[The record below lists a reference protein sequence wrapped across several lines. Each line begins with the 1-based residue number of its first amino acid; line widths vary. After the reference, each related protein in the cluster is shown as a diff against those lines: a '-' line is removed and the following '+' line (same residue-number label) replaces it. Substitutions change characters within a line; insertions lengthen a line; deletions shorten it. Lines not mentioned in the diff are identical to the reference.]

1 MLDWNGSG
9 LMTLASEKQKPDAG
23 GLAAFRSS
31 RVRWSI
37 RFGLA
42 ILVMLVLVPAID
54 LNVSKLF
61 FDPVTGFIW
70 RNQPVPETVHNAIQ
84 ILARVI
90 GTVTA
95 LAFIYTAILYVRSK
109 TPATLLR
116 LGPKSWAFLFL
127 GLVLGPGLVANV
139 VLKDMWNRARPVQ
152 VAEFGGSQYYSPPMV
167 LSNQCEK
174 NCSFV
179 AGDAA
184 MGFYLQILAYVVA
197 RRFSGPL
204 LAAGMAAG
212 LGAGLL
218 RIGMGAHF
226 FSDVIYAGVF
236 MTLTI
241 AGLHAALFGPAQ
253 TLDRWRRWTPWCDSR
268 WPVLGCRSPVSGG
281 GGQP

>member
-1 MLDWNGSG
+1 MA
-9 LMTLASEKQKPDAG
+9 LASEKQKSDAG

-61 FDPVTGFIW
+61 FDPATGFVW

-95 LAFIYTAILYVRSK
+95 LAFIYTAVLYVRSK

-241 AGLHAALFGPAQ
+241 AGLHAALYGPDQ
-253 TLDRWRRWTPWCDSR
+253 TLDHWRRWTPWCDSR
-268 WPVLGCRSPVSGG
+268 WPVLGCRSRVSGG

>member
-1 MLDWNGSG
+1 MA
-9 LMTLASEKQKPDAG
+9 LASEKQKPDAG

-61 FDPVTGFIW
+61 FDPAMGFVW

-90 GTVTA
+90 GTVTL
-95 LAFIYTAILYVRSK
+95 LAFIYTAVLYVRSR

-152 VAEFGGSQYYSPPMV
+152 VEEFGGPQYYSPPMV

-184 MGFYLQILAYVVA
+184 MGFYLQIVAYVVA

-241 AGLHAALFGPAQ
+241 AGLHAALFGPDQ
-253 TLDRWRRWTPWCDSR
+253 TLDHWRRWTPWCDSR
-268 WPVLGCRSPVSGG
+268 WPVLGCRSPASGS

>member
-61 FDPVTGFIW
+61 FDPTMGFIW
-70 RNQPVPETVHNAIQ
+70 RNQPVPETVHIAIQ

-95 LAFIYTAILYVRSK
+95 LAIIYTAVLYVRSK

-152 VAEFGGSQYYSPPMV
+152 VEEFGGSQYYSPPMV

-184 MGFYLQILAYVVA
+184 MGFYLQIVAYVVA

-241 AGLHAALFGPAQ
+241 AGLHAAMFSPRQ
-253 TLDRWRRWTPWCDSR
+253 TLDLWRRWTPWCDSR
-268 WPVLGCRSPVSGG
+268 WPSREGWS
-281 GGQP
+281 

>member
-1 MLDWNGSG
+1 MA
-9 LMTLASEKQKPDAG
+9 LASEKQKPDAG

-61 FDPVTGFIW
+61 FDPATGFVW

-90 GTVTA
+90 GTVTL
-95 LAFIYTAILYVRSK
+95 LAFIYTAVLYVRSK

-127 GLVLGPGLVANV
+127 GLLLGPGLVAKV

-152 VAEFGGSQYYSPPMV
+152 VEEFGGPQYYSPPMV

-184 MGFYLQILAYVVA
+184 MGFYLQIVAYVAA
-197 RRFSGPL
+197 RRFSGRL

-241 AGLHAALFGPAQ
+241 AGLHAALFGPDQ

-268 WPVLGCRSPVSGG
+268 WPVLGYRSPVSGG

>member
-1 MLDWNGSG
+1 
-9 LMTLASEKQKPDAG
+9 MTLASEKQKPDAG
-23 GLAAFRSS
+23 GLTAFRSS

-61 FDPVTGFIW
+61 FDPATGFIW

-95 LAFIYTAILYVRSK
+95 LAFIYTAVLYVRSR
-109 TPATLLR
+109 TSATLLR

-152 VAEFGGSQYYSPPMV
+152 VEEFGGHQYYSPPMV
-167 LSNQCEK
+167 FSNQCEK

-184 MGFYLQILAYVVA
+184 MGFYLQIVAYVVA

-241 AGLHAALFGPAQ
+241 AGLHAALFGPDQ
-253 TLDRWRRWTPWCDSR
+253 TLGRWRRWTPWCDSR
-268 WPVLGCRSPVSGG
+268 WPVLGCRSPVPGG

>member
-1 MLDWNGSG
+1 MAPD
-9 LMTLASEKQKPDAG
+9 KQTPNAHG
-23 GLAAFRSS
+23 PAAFRSV
-31 RVRWSI
+31 RVRWSFRI
-37 RFGLA
+37 GLA

-54 LNVSKLF
+54 LNVSRLF
-61 FDPVTGFIW
+61 YDEATGFIW
-70 RNQPVPETVHNAIQ
+70 RNQPVPEFLHNTIQ
-84 ILARVI
+84 VAARVI
-90 GTVTA
+90 GTVTL
-95 LAFIYTAILYVRSK
+95 LAFLYTAGRFVWSRTS
-109 TPATLLR
+109 TPLLW
-116 LGPKSWAFLFL
+116 LGPRCWAFLFL

-139 VLKDMWNRARPVQ
+139 VLKDMWSRARPVQ
-152 VAEFGGSQYYSPPMV
+152 VEEFGGHQYYSPPMV
-167 LSNQCEK
+167 LSNQCDK

-184 MGFYLQILAYVVA
+184 MGFYLQIVAYVVA

-212 LGAGLL
+212 LSAGLL

-241 AGLHAALFGPAQ
+241 AGLHAAMFGSAR

-268 WPVLGCRSPVSGG
+268 RPVLSWRSPVSGG
-281 GGQP
+281 GSQP

>member
-1 MLDWNGSG
+1 MAPD
-9 LMTLASEKQKPDAG
+9 MQTPDAHG
-23 GLAAFRSS
+23 PVAFRSV
-31 RVRWSI
+31 RVRWSFRI
-37 RFGLA
+37 GLA

-54 LNVSKLF
+54 FNVSKLF
-61 FDPVTGFIW
+61 YDPATGFIW
-70 RNQPVPETVHNAIQ
+70 RNQPVPEFLHDAIQ

-90 GTVTA
+90 GAVTL
-95 LAFIYTAILYVRSK
+95 LAFLYTAGRSLWAK

-139 VLKDMWNRARPVQ
+139 VLKDMWSRARPVQ
-152 VAEFGGSQYYSPPMV
+152 VEEFGGHQYYSPPLV

-184 MGFYLQILAYVVA
+184 MGFYLQIVAYVVA

-212 LGAGLL
+212 LSAGLL

-241 AGLHAALFGPAQ
+241 AGLHAAMFGPVR

-268 WPVLGCRSPVSGG
+268 WPVLGCRSPVSSGG
-281 GGQP
+281 SQR

>member
-1 MLDWNGSG
+1 MATDNQ
-9 LMTLASEKQKPDAG
+9 TPDANDA
-23 GLAAFRSS
+23 AAFRSS

-37 RFGLA
+37 RIGLA
-42 ILVMLVLVPAID
+42 ILVLLVLVPAID
-54 LNVSKLF
+54 FSVSKLF
-61 FDPVTGFIW
+61 YHPATGFIW
-70 RNQPVPETVHNAIQ
+70 RDQPVPEFLHNSIQ

-90 GTVTA
+90 GAVTL
-95 LAFIYTAILYVRSK
+95 LAFLYTAGRSLWAK
-109 TPATLLR
+109 SSVSLLR
-116 LGPKSWAFLFL
+116 LGPKCWAFLFL

-139 VLKDMWNRARPVQ
+139 VLKDTWSRARPIQ
-152 VAEFGGSQYYSPPMV
+152 IEEFGGHQYYSPPLV
-167 LSNQCEK
+167 LSNQCTK

-184 MGFYLQILAYVVA
+184 MGFYLQIVAYVVA
-197 RRFSGPL
+197 IRFSGRV

-212 LGAGLL
+212 LAAGLL

-241 AGLHAALFGPAQ
+241 AGLHAAMFGLAE

-268 WPVLGCRSPVSGG
+268 WSARGWRSSVPGG
-281 GGQP
+281 GDQP

>member
-1 MLDWNGSG
+1 MPMAVD
-9 LMTLASEKQKPDAG
+9 KQTSDAG
-23 GLAAFRSS
+23 GPAAFRSS

-37 RFGLA
+37 RMGLA
-42 ILVMLVLVPAID
+42 ILIMLVLVPAID
-54 LNVSKLF
+54 LAVSELF
-61 FDPVTGFIW
+61 FDPAAGFIW
-70 RNQPVPETVHNAIQ
+70 RNQPIPEFLHDAIQ
-84 ILARVI
+84 LLARVI
-90 GTVTA
+90 GAVTL
-95 LAFIYTAILYVRSK
+95 LAFLHTAIRYARSK
-109 TPATLLR
+109 TPVTLLR

-152 VAEFGGSQYYSPPMV
+152 VEEFGGHRYYSPPMV
-167 LSNQCEK
+167 ISNQCEK

-184 MGFYLQILAYVVA
+184 MGFYLQIVAYVVA

-204 LAAGMAAG
+204 LMAGMAAG

-218 RIGMGAHF
+218 RIAMGAHF

-241 AGLHAALFGPAQ
+241 AGLHTAMFGPAQ
-253 TLDRWRRWTPWCDSR
+253 TLEFWRRMTPWCDNR
-268 WPVLGCRSPVSGG
+268 WPVLGCRSPTSCGRG
-281 GGQP
+281 RP

>member
-37 RFGLA
+37 RVGLA

-54 LNVSKLF
+54 LSVSKLF
-61 FDPVTGFIW
+61 FDPGTGFIW

-95 LAFIYTAILYVRSK
+95 LAFIYTAVLYVRSK
-109 TPATLLR
+109 NPATLLW
-116 LGPKSWAFLFL
+116 LGPKSWAFLLL

-174 NCSFV
+174 NCPFV

-241 AGLHAALFGPAQ
+241 AGLHAAMFGSAR

-268 WPVLGCRSPVSGG
+268 RPVLSWRSPVSGG
-281 GGQP
+281 GSQP

>member
-1 MLDWNGSG
+1 M
-9 LMTLASEKQKPDAG
+9 ASDKLTTSADS
-23 GLAAFRSS
+23 LAAFRST
-31 RVRWSI
+31 RVRWSVRI
-37 RFGLA
+37 GLA
-42 ILVMLVLVPAID
+42 VLVLLVLVPAID
-54 LNVSKLF
+54 LGVSSLF
-61 FDPVTGFIW
+61 HDPATGFIW
-70 RNQPVPETVHNAIQ
+70 RDQPVPEFLHNAIQ

-90 GTVTA
+90 GVVT
-95 LAFIYTAILYVRSK
+95 LTAFLYTAGRSLWSRRPM
-109 TPATLLR
+109 TFLR
-116 LGPKSWAFLFL
+116 LGSRSWAFLFL

-139 VLKDMWNRARPVQ
+139 ILKDMWSRARPVQ
-152 VAEFGGSQYYSPPMV
+152 VEEFGGHQYYSPPLV
-167 LSNQCEK
+167 ISNQCDK

-184 MGFYLQILAYVVA
+184 MGFYLQIVAYVVA

-212 LGAGLL
+212 LAAGLL

-241 AGLHAALFGPAQ
+241 AGLHAVLFGPTQ

-268 WPVLGCRSPVSGG
+268 WPNLSRRSPMSGRRSRH
-281 GGQP
+281 

>member
-1 MLDWNGSG
+1 M
-9 LMTLASEKQKPDAG
+9 
-23 GLAAFRSS
+23 
-31 RVRWSI
+31 
-37 RFGLA
+37 
-42 ILVMLVLVPAID
+42 
-54 LNVSKLF
+54 
-61 FDPVTGFIW
+61 
-70 RNQPVPETVHNAIQ
+70 
-84 ILARVI
+84 
-90 GTVTA
+90 
-95 LAFIYTAILYVRSK
+95 
-109 TPATLLR
+109 
-116 LGPKSWAFLFL
+116 
-127 GLVLGPGLVANV
+127 LGPGLVANV

-152 VAEFGGSQYYSPPMV
+152 VEEFGGHQYYSPPMV

-184 MGFYLQILAYVVA
+184 MGFYLQIVAYVVA

-212 LGAGLL
+212 LAAGLL

-241 AGLHAALFGPAQ
+241 AGLHAAMFGPAQ

-281 GGQP
+281 RSQP